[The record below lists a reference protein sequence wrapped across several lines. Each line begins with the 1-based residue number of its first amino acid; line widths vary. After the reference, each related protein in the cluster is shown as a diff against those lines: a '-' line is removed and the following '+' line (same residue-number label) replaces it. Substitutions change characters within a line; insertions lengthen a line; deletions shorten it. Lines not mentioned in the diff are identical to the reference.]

1 MLPSTN
7 PFHAAAWHQSECL
20 IPTWA
25 SALKVD
31 DQCLAAHPGTVEA
44 RSDLAW
50 ASQRTNVPKRSGLHL
65 SKSKLLID
73 HCPFQQL
80 TDSPEAV
87 EVRCSRLKAMEAN
100 PVFRDSA
107 FCALNAKLS

>member
-31 DQCLAAHPGTVEA
+31 DQCLAAHPGTFEA

-50 ASQRTNVPKRSGLHL
+50 ASPRTNVPKRSGLHL
-65 SKSKLLID
+65 SRSQLLID

-80 TDSPEAV
+80 TDSPEAANLAV
-87 EVRCSRLKAMEAN
+87 QDLGDGSQPRLQ
-100 PVFRDSA
+100 R
-107 FCALNAKLS
+107 LSVLCFERPS